1 MAIDGGRLDAEA
13 ARDLFGIQ
21 MGVNEAQAFTLAVGQ
36 SISAARHPTPPG
48 SPENLNHG
56 REVTETG
63 ISHAACN
70 RRLPTPQGVGEE
82 IAMEA

>member
-1 MAIDGGRLDAEA
+1 MAIDGGGLDAEA

-21 MGVNEAQAFTLAVGQ
+21 MGVDEAQAFTLAVGQ
-36 SISAARHPTPPG
+36 SVCTARHTSPPG

-56 REVTETG
+56 REDTETG
-63 ISHAACN
+63 ISYAGRN
-70 RRLPTPQGVGEE
+70 RRLPTPKGVWDE